1 MRIRNLFTVP
11 EGEKVTEKMFG
22 RVLVSSVCSILFCM
36 ACLAGTTWAWFS
48 ASIQNT
54 DNVIQIAEVTANV
67 KVTAN
72 AAAEGGEGDTAAGS
86 EGDPVVIAEG
96 EGTEGAEGEGAGPVE
111 TGAVLTPDANGKYVL
126 QPGSYEVVIKLDNNA
141 TARQCA
147 VYVIMSVER
156 QGAEPQYYSFVF
168 ENGKTEVLRELIV
181 GEEATVG
188 FTVSWVKAAS
198 AVEIGDAQ
206 VLTIGEFPA
215 EETDA
220 PADETSEDKTDE
232 ENDVTAEQG
241 DKDSTQQPEGTETEG
256 SGVDTPGGSDGNTQ
270 GGSGEGSTEEPGPS
284 GETEETPETDTEI
297 EQPDDNGG
305 ETEDAPATED
315 GGETVTDGETVNGDE
330 NTTDGEP
337 VTGEDP
343 NGTVGETTEPEGNT
357 PLEET
362 ETPTDGSTGNTAA
375 QTETEPT
382 ENS

>member
-67 KVTAN
+67 TVREVTAN

-96 EGTEGAEGEGAGPVE
+96 EGTEGAEGEGAGPAE

-126 QPGSYEVVIKLDNNA
+126 QPGLYEVVITLTNNA

-156 QGAEPQYYSFVF
+156 QGAEPEYYSFVF
-168 ENGKTEVLRELIV
+168 ENGKTEALHELIV

-206 VLTIGEFPA
+206 VLTIGELPA

-220 PADETSEDKTDE
+220 PADETSEERTDE

-241 DKDSTQQPEGTETEG
+241 DTDSTQQPEGTETEG

-284 GETEETPETDTEI
+284 GETEKTPETDTEI

-305 ETEDAPATED
+305 ETEDAPATEG
-315 GGETVTDGETVNGDE
+315 GGETVTDGETVNGED
-330 NTTDGEP
+330 N
-337 VTGEDP
+337 VTVEDP

-357 PLEET
+357 PSEE
-362 ETPTDGSTGNTAA
+362 
-375 QTETEPT
+375 TETEPT